1 MRLEHSLPHRYAITA
16 DCYHT
21 VEYIRIH
28 KQIFI
33 DYAHGITVYHRRD
46 ILIVEFYLLHLRR
59 FLPVASVDNA
69 IAAEIVIGRTLL
81 KVSAIC
87 LELLSIA
94 VLLRD

>member
-1 MRLEHSLPHRYAITA
+1 MCLKHSLPHQYAITVNR
-16 DCYHT
+16 YYT

-59 FLPVASVDNA
+59 FLPVASVDDT

-87 LELLSIA
+87 LKFFAIA

>member
-1 MRLEHSLPHRYAITA
+1 MRLKHSLPHRYAITFNR
-16 DCYHT
+16 YHT

-59 FLPVASVDNA
+59 FLPVASVDDA
-69 IAAEIVIGRTLL
+69 VAAEIVVGRTLL

-87 LELLSIA
+87 LELLAIA